1 MHVNNGGMV
10 MTGEAEVLEETPAP
24 N

>member
-10 MTGEAEVLEETPAP
+10 MTGEAEVLEETPVP
-24 N
+24 K